1 MGNTAEDID
10 DGLCLGRRFSK
21 GRLFAKAN
29 FFLLYGASA
38 IVLPTLSVYG
48 RHLGLNAASV
58 GLALTVAPF
67 IILLVRPL
75 IGKIADH
82 LQTLTM
88 ILNVVLV
95 MEVISLFVL
104 TATPPIHVTQRLG
117 TEHSFRTHLKN
128 IGNVTSLPLGSR
140 DDSCISD
147 LVGNSTVQCTLT
159 CPCLDKGDAP
169 ISLLNHSC
177 NGFSNMTVELKP
189 MGSTSNSL
197 RLVSNDSELAQSFR
211 WNSDITNSVVC
222 DANCSADLSQCLVST
237 EDSHTIGKDL
247 LHYQFWVFMILLF
260 VIRIAISTAFSLSD
274 TACFEALGNAPQ
286 DYAMQRLWG
295 TVAWGVMATLSGLLI
310 DAVNA
315 ALGYS
320 DHTPGLYLAAALI
333 VLETGVGF
341 RWNLKTSKKSRAV
354 LKNVG
359 PLLKK
364 PRHLCFL
371 LDIFVVGCCSS
382 IHWYYSYWYFTDL
395 KASKLLMGLT
405 LAAQSLL
412 GDLPF
417 MFISGWL
424 IAKLKHI
431 NVVRLAFLGFFVKFL
446 AYSYLQNPWYA
457 IAIELLQGPTYGSF
471 YVAMTSYARSISPPG
486 TEATFLSLIL
496 GVFDCL
502 GVATGSFLG
511 GMGVNYWGT
520 RQTYFVAS
528 FVPLVWLSISL
539 LLHLVISRCLTP
551 EKGDAEVTLGDERVE
566 SAQPFIASKPSAG
579 PSDKEPTK
587 EEHV

>member
-1 MGNTAEDID
+1 MGNTAEDTD
-10 DGLCLGRRFSK
+10 AGLCLGRRFSK
-21 GRLFAKAN
+21 GRLYAKAN

-75 IGKIADH
+75 IGKMADH
-82 LQTLTM
+82 LQTITLV
-88 ILNVVLV
+88 LNVVLV
-95 MEVISLFVL
+95 MEVVGLFVL
-104 TATPPIHVTQRLG
+104 TATPPIEVSEQLETG
-117 TEHSFRTHLKN
+117 HSFLTRLN
-128 IGNVTSLPLGSR
+128 IGNVTSLPLGMQGDVCVSNL
-140 DDSCISD
+140 I
-147 LVGNSTVQCTLT
+147 GNSTVQCTFT
-159 CPCLDKGDAP
+159 CPCSDEADASVDP
-169 ISLLNHSC
+169 ANHLC
-177 NGFSNMTVELKP
+177 TGFGRATVD
-189 MGSTSNSL
+189 L
-197 RLVSNDSELAQSFR
+197 RLLEPTSIALKLLSNDSELKQNLR
-211 WNSDITNSVVC
+211 LNSDITSSLVC
-222 DANCSADLSQCLVST
+222 DANCSADLSRCLAST
-237 EDSHTIGKDL
+237 EDPHTIGQEF

-260 VIRIAISTAFSLSD
+260 IIRISISTAFSLSD
-274 TACFEALGNAPQ
+274 TACFEALGSAPQ

-295 TVAWGVMATLSGLLI
+295 TLGWGIVATLSGLLI
-310 DAVNA
+310 DTVNA

-333 VLETGVGF
+333 ILQTGVGF
-341 RWNLKTSKKSRAV
+341 RWNLKTAKKSRAV

-382 IHWYYSYWYFTDL
+382 VHWYYSYWYFTDF

-405 LAAQSLL
+405 LATQSLL

-424 IAKLKHI
+424 IGKLKHI

-446 AYSYLQNPWYA
+446 AYSYLRNPWYA

-502 GVATGSFLG
+502 GVAMGSFLG

-528 FVPLVWLSISL
+528 FVPLVWLSISV
-539 LLHLVISRCLTP
+539 LLHLLITRCLSP
-551 EKGDAEVTLGDERVE
+551 EKGAVEVTLGKEHVE
-566 SAQPFIASKPSAG
+566 SGQPFIAARPSSGTTGKAH
-579 PSDKEPTK
+579 TN
-587 EEHV
+587 EEQV

>member
-1 MGNTAEDID
+1 FM
-10 DGLCLGRRFSK
+10 LSP
-21 GRLFAKAN
+21 
-29 FFLLYGASA
+29 ASA

-75 IGKIADH
+75 IGKMADH
-82 LQTLTM
+82 LQTITLV
-88 ILNVVLV
+88 LNVVLV
-95 MEVISLFVL
+95 MEVVGLFVL
-104 TATPPIHVTQRLG
+104 TATPPIEVSEQLETG
-117 TEHSFRTHLKN
+117 HSFLTHLN
-128 IGNVTSLPLGSR
+128 IGNVTSDASVDPANHLCTGFGR
-140 DDSCISD
+140 ATVD
-147 LVGNSTVQCTLT
+147 LR
-159 CPCLDKGDAP
+159 
-169 ISLLNHSC
+169 LL
-177 NGFSNMTVELKP
+177 EP
-189 MGSTSNSL
+189 TSNAL
-197 RLVSNDSELAQSFR
+197 KLLSNDSELKQNLR
-211 WNSDITNSVVC
+211 LNSDITSSLVC
-222 DANCSADLSQCLVST
+222 DANCSADLSQCLAST
-237 EDSHTIGKDL
+237 EDPHTIGQEF
-247 LHYQFWVFMILLF
+247 LHYQFWVFMIMLF
-260 VIRIAISTAFSLSD
+260 IIRISISTAFSLSD
-274 TACFEALGNAPQ
+274 TACFEALGSAPQ

-295 TVAWGVMATLSGLLI
+295 TLGWGIVATLSGLLI
-310 DAVNA
+310 DTVNA

-333 VLETGVGF
+333 ILQTGVGF
-341 RWNLKTSKKSRAV
+341 RWNLKTAKKSRAV

-382 IHWYYSYWYFTDL
+382 VHWYYSYWYFTDL

-405 LAAQSLL
+405 LATQSLL

-424 IAKLKHI
+424 IGKLKHI

-446 AYSYLQNPWYA
+446 AYSYLRNPWYA
-457 IAIELLQGPTYGSF
+457 IGIELLQGPTYGSF

-502 GVATGSFLG
+502 GEC
-511 GMGVNYWGT
+511 
-520 RQTYFVAS
+520 
-528 FVPLVWLSISL
+528 LS
-539 LLHLVISRCLTP
+539 
-551 EKGDAEVTLGDERVE
+551 
-566 SAQPFIASKPSAG
+566 
-579 PSDKEPTK
+579 
-587 EEHV
+587 